1 MITKIE
7 KLKNIGNF
15 EDYSASG
22 DVTLKKLSIVYA
34 NNGAG
39 KTTLARVLHS
49 LSTNDPGVVLR
60 HKRIN
65 GTGNPEITIKNETPS
80 PFVFSGTHWNRPC
93 PEIEVFDSHFV
104 ANNVYSGFE
113 INSEHHKSLYQF
125 VVGASGVAIVN
136 KIERVK
142 NMISAKNAE
151 IGQQAE
157 LIKATAGYHDVGQIC
172 NLVQKPDIDN
182 LIAEKEKELTLAKGQ
197 QQIAQQKLPAEITVA
212 APAFNI
218 TTAQRVLETTVEGI
232 GEAYLEEVKRLIA

>member
-15 EDYSASG
+15 EDYRARG

-60 HKRIN
+60 LKRIN

-93 PEIEVFDSHFV
+93 PDIEVFDSHFV

-125 VVGASGVAIVN
+125 VVGASGVAV
-136 KIERVK
+136 ERDRAGFAFADS
-142 NMISAKNAE
+142 SASPFVGDGGVFAR
-151 IGQQAE
+151 A
-157 LIKATAGYHDVGQIC
+157 AGGGVFFCGWGLHGGCGVGARRTGC
-172 NLVQKPDIDN
+172 GVEHSRG
-182 LIAEKEKELTLAKGQ
+182 A
-197 QQIAQQKLPAEITVA
+197 VA
-212 APAFNI
+212 YRAGA
-218 TTAQRVLETTVEGI
+218 GI
-232 GEAYLEEVKRLIA
+232 GDGDPGVQGWGV

>member
-15 EDYSASG
+15 EDYRASG

-65 GTGNPEITIKNETPS
+65 GTGNPEINIKNETPS
-80 PFVFSGTHWNRPC
+80 PFVISGTHWNRPC
-93 PEIEVFDSHFV
+93 PDIEVFDSHFV

-113 INSEHHKSLYQF
+113 IKSEHHKSLYHF

-142 NMISAKNAE
+142 NLISAKNAE

-182 LIAEKEKELTLAKGQ
+182 LIAEKEKELTRSLRPK
-197 QQIAQQKLPAEITVA
+197 
-212 APAFNI
+212 
-218 TTAQRVLETTVEGI
+218 
-232 GEAYLEEVKRLIA
+232 